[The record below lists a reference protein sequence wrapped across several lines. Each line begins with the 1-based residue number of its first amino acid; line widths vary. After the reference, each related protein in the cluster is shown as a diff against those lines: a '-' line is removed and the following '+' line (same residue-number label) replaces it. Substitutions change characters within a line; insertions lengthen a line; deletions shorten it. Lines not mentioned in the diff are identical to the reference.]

1 MINVLY
7 VEDEE
12 SLAMI
17 VKDSLES
24 HGFQVHH
31 VSNGGQALAN
41 RQRHTPDVIVLDV
54 MLPLMDGFSIATEIR
69 KTDLHTPII
78 FLTAMTQTEDVV
90 KGFKLGATDYIRK
103 PFKIEELIVRIEAS
117 LKKNRPDYK
126 HSILSVGHYTLDTAR
141 NTLSANDGTEKLSY
155 REMEL
160 LKRLIENKDRVVP
173 RDEIIR
179 TYWSNDVFFT
189 GRSLDVFISRMR
201 KYLSGDPRI
210 KIVNVRGIG
219 YTLSFE
225 EQQEKQ

>member
-1 MINVLY
+1 
-7 VEDEE
+7 
-12 SLAMI
+12 
-17 VKDSLES
+17 
-24 HGFQVHH
+24 
-31 VSNGGQALAN
+31 
-41 RQRHTPDVIVLDV
+41 
-54 MLPLMDGFSIATEIR
+54 
-69 KTDLHTPII
+69 
-78 FLTAMTQTEDVV
+78 
-90 KGFKLGATDYIRK
+90 
-103 PFKIEELIVRIEAS
+103 
-117 LKKNRPDYK
+117 
-126 HSILSVGHYTLDTAR
+126 ILSVGHYTLDTAR
-141 NTLSANDGTEKLSY
+141 NTLSANGGTEKLSY

>member
-1 MINVLY
+1 MIKVLY

-24 HGFQVHH
+24 HGFQVQH
-31 VSNGGQALAN
+31 VINGGHAIASQ
-41 RQRHTPDVIVLDV
+41 QRHHPDVIVLDV

-69 KTDLHTPII
+69 KTDQYTPII
-78 FLTAMTQTEDVV
+78 FLTAMTQTDDVV
-90 KGFKLGATDYIRK
+90 RGFKLGGTDYIRK
-103 PFKIEELIVRIEAS
+103 PFKVEELIVRIEAS
-117 LKKNRPDYK
+117 LRKTKPTNEHRVL
-126 HSILSVGHYTLDTAR
+126 SIGHYTLDTSK
-141 NTLSANDGTEKLSY
+141 NTLHFGEQIEKLTY

-189 GRSLDVFISRMR
+189 GRSLDVFVSRMR
-201 KYLSGDPRI
+201 KYLANDPRI

-225 EQQEKQ
+225 K